1 MELTKQQ
8 KNAIK
13 TMFNQYLDLYK
24 LAGIAHD
31 EAIKFAM
38 HKTRQNA
45 SVMIATY
52 TSRADES

>member
-8 KNAIK
+8 KTAIK

-38 HKTRQNA
+38 HKTRQNT
-45 SVMIATY
+45 SVMIDTY
-52 TSRADES
+52 FK